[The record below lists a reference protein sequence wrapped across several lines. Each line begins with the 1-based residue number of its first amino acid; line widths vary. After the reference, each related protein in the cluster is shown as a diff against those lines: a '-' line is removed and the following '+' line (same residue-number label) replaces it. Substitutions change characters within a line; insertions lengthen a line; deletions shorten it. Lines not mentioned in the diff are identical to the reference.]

1 MVDQSK
7 AQTGERGLILEPLII
22 ANATG
27 ITLAT
32 NGLGCPFFLVLLLR
46 AAVCRRPRF
55 FQRARSGAG
64 RLTREAS
71 HDAPTIY
78 KRRKMKSGHYF
89 ERFFCGRWKWLI
101 TKLMRCNFFDYFS
114 KSAGIF
120 GSKAGEI
127 HFV

>member
-1 MVDQSK
+1 MLPCTTAS
-7 AQTGERGLILEPLII
+7 RGGVP
-22 ANATG
+22 
-27 ITLAT
+27 
-32 NGLGCPFFLVLLLR
+32 
-46 AAVCRRPRF
+46 AAPICSP
-55 FQRARSGAG
+55 ARSGAG

-127 HFV
+127 YALNRRGRAKSDKVFSEFNRRGRELESQ